1 MLDIVVYDDI
11 KKNIKDIDDTINK
24 IFVNY
29 EIDYHIHKFTNLDQN
44 LKDIINDD
52 SLLKI
57 YIIDINMNNDCWID
71 ILKYIRNIDP
81 FGIIIFVTKYK
92 KYLYSILDNKLMVL
106 DFIIKCD
113 NYLDR
118 LKDDIDKAIT
128 ILFNQKAFVFKY
140 KNVFYRISYKQINY
154 IEKEPSIKRCIVHTT
169 FGNFYIV
176 SSLNKLLNVLDKNF
190 MRVHQ
195 SCIININNVF
205 KVDLSNNYI
214 IFKNG
219 DMTNLLSDKAKKE
232 AKKYVDIF

>member
-11 KKNIKDIDDTINK
+11 KENIKDIVDTINK

-29 EIDYHIHKFTNLDQN
+29 EINYHIHKFTNLNQDFKN
-44 LKDIINDD
+44 IINDD
-52 SLLKI
+52 SLIKL

-71 ILKYIRNIDP
+71 ILKYIRNIDS
-81 FGIIIFVTKYK
+81 FGVIIFMTKYK
-92 KYLYSILDNKLMVL
+92 KYLYNILDNRFMIL
-106 DFIIKCD
+106 DFIIKND

-128 ILFNQKAFVFKY
+128 ILFNQKVFVFKY
-140 KNVFYRISYKQINY
+140 KNIFYRISYKQINY
-154 IEKEPSIKRCIVHTT
+154 IEKESSIKRCIIHTT

-176 SSLNKLLNVLDKNF
+176 NSLDKLLNVLDRSF

-214 IFKNG
+214 IFKIG